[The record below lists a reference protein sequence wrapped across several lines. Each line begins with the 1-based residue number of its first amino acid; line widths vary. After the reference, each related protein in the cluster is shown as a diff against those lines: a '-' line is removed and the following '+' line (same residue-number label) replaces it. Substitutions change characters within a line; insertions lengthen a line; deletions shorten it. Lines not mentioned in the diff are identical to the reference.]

1 MSAAELE
8 RDGVTAIPQLLSP
21 AQVEASLAA
30 LHRLF
35 EHGVF
40 DGDKGELIMHT
51 PNLTARDQV
60 FRDVVQLPR
69 VVELLAGVLGDDYI
83 LADMVSLTP
92 APGNEAQNLHRDA
105 GNVDFPIMVN
115 CMVAL
120 VDFDGANG
128 ATRCALDPPF
138 PAAHPPSSPAPPRPS
153 IQGSG

>member
-21 AQVEASLAA
+21 AQVEAALAA

-40 DGDKGELIMHT
+40 EENGGDKGELIMHT

-69 VVELLAGVLGDDYI
+69 VALGALSASGLRARHALPV
-83 LADMVSLTP
+83 LADVDGRRRSR
-92 APGNEAQNLHRDA
+92 HRR
-105 GNVDFPIMVN
+105 GIL
-115 CMVAL
+115 VAL
-120 VDFDGANG
+120 GG
-128 ATRCALDPPF
+128 GGTRRLALVLF
-138 PAAHPPSSPAPPRPS
+138 VL
-153 IQGSG
+153 